1 MSIKNAPVATL
12 RGMALCPIGRRF
24 VSMDAQEYVP
34 MEHAMNAIVHILRMA
49 SRLVFLHAAGG
60 WGG

>member
-1 MSIKNAPVATL
+1 
-12 RGMALCPIGRRF
+12 
-24 VSMDAQEYVP
+24 MDAQEYVP

-60 WGG
+60 WGVVRMLPHSFQSYEHSA